1 MMKKFFTIMV
11 IAILAGGCE
20 YLVVSNEFLLS
31 QEEISLSWKNA
42 VQIKYD
48 QASYQI
54 GYNDKNI
61 EYRVYDDKIAN
72 WFTLRCSEK
81 PETEGQTIMADVEW
95 TGSKSTKT
103 LVGQEFKVEKIG
115 GDGLVWLSSS
125 ANNIG
130 IVIKNIK

>member
-1 MMKKFFTIMV
+1 MKKLIILLTV
-11 IAILAGGCE
+11 AVLAGGCE
-20 YLVVSNEFLLS
+20 YMVVSNEFLLS

-54 GYNDKNI
+54 GFNDKNI

-72 WFTLRCSEK
+72 WFSLRCSEK
-81 PETEGQTIMADVEW
+81 PTAENQSITADVEW

-103 LVGQEFKVEKIG
+103 FTGLEFKVEKISE
-115 GDGLVWLSSS
+115 DGLVWLSNATNS
-125 ANNIG
+125 IG
-130 IVIKNIK
+130 IVIKNI

>member
-1 MMKKFFTIMV
+1 MMKKFFALMV

-72 WFTLRCSEK
+72 WSTLKCSEK
-81 PETEGQTIMADVEW
+81 PETEGQTIMADVEGR
-95 TGSKSTKT
+95 GSKSTKT
-103 LVGQEFKVEKIG
+103 VTGQGVKVEKIG
-115 GDGLVWLSSS
+115 GDGLVWLSGTT
-125 ANNIG
+125 NNIG